1 LTHAADAEKAP
12 IGGAAMALVRL
23 LIALAVAATAYVLIA
38 PRVPAL
44 RGWYAANA
52 CPYLDRIRTG
62 LCAQTLAGRDMPRRG
77 ESARDAGPAG
87 PAEGA
92 AERPNSIASELAQL
106 RQAQQE
112 QGKSLASL
120 AEAQRRN
127 DEREAEEQQRL
138 AAMRQEIQGLQQA
151 LAGLKQ
157 EIGELRA
164 ARPPTPARPAPRA
177 AAPPR

>member
-77 ESARDAGPAG
+77 ESARDTG

-138 AAMRQEIQGLQQA
+138 AAMRQDIQEMQQA